1 MNLCALLVESMAAL
15 TVAKFLPTDGA
26 MKQLLMALLALAL
39 LTVVGCSSQP
49 ATPAQ
54 TEKPQPKPAD
64 LETGR
69 YAFQK
74 LYIAARG
81 WERDSQP
88 FRLESQPTPDSKGK
102 DGKSAVWRASF
113 ASPASRGVK
122 PYVWS
127 GTDAPDAPSRGI
139 SPGNE
144 DSYSPTNASTQIFDI
159 GFLKIDSD
167 KAFETAQQHGGDK
180 LLEKAPDTPILYV
193 LDWNHATN
201 VLVWHVIYGASRD
214 DAKLIVDVN
223 GTTGEFIRVE
233 K

>member
-1 MNLCALLVESMAAL
+1 MAAL
-15 TVAKFLPTDGA
+15 TVAKSLPTDGA
-26 MKQLLMALLALAL
+26 MKQLLMAMLALAL
-39 LTVVGCSSQP
+39 LTVAGCSSQP
-49 ATPAQ
+49 ATPAP
-54 TEKPQPKPAD
+54 TEKPQPKAAD

-81 WERDSQP
+81 WERDAQP
-88 FRLESQPTPDSKGK
+88 FRLESQPTADSKGK

-113 ASPASRGVK
+113 ASPAGRGVK

-127 GTDAPDAPSRGI
+127 GTDAQDAPSRGI

-167 KAFETAQQHGGDK
+167 KAFELAQQHGGDK

-193 LDWNHATN
+193 LDWNRATN
-201 VLVWHVIYGASRD
+201 TLIWHVIYGASRD

-223 GTTGEFIRVE
+223 GTSGEFIRVE